1 MNIFDPTLLQMVLI
15 LPSLIGLS
23 LLYEGMYKWRN
34 HIQGWWLFVLSGLL
48 VLVAVGFLYLVFRNL

>member
-48 VLVAVGFLYLVFRNL
+48 ALVAVGFLYLVFRNL

>member
-23 LLYEGMYKWRN
+23 LLYEGAYKWRN

-48 VLVAVGFLYLVFRNL
+48 ALVAVGFLYLVFRNL

>member
-48 VLVAVGFLYLVFRNL
+48 ALVAVGFLYPIFRNL

>member
-1 MNIFDPTLLQMVLI
+1 MNTFDPTLLHMVLI

>member
-34 HIQGWWLFVLSGLL
+34 HIQGWWLFVLYGLL
-48 VLVAVGFLYLVFRNL
+48 ALVAVGFLYPIFRNL